1 MILLICI
8 VVGGIVLDQISKLL
22 VVAFLKPVGTL
33 PLIPNVFHFT
43 YLENDGA
50 AFGMLSEH
58 RWIFMVISS
67 VAILAIGVYL
77 FRFCRE
83 SMLFRV
89 SLAMIVSGGVG
100 NMIDRIRLGYVIDFI
115 DFRAFSFWKWIFN
128 VADALVVVGCI
139 LIFLSVI
146 LDEVKS
152 HREKKKED
160 VTNADCN
167 G

>member
-8 VVGGIVLDQISKLL
+8 IVGGIVLDQISKLL
-22 VVAFLKPVGTL
+22 VVEFLKPVGTL
-33 PLIPNVFHFT
+33 PLIPDIFHFT

-50 AFGMLSEH
+50 ALGMLSEH

-67 VAILAIGVYL
+67 VAIPAIGVYL

-83 SMLFRV
+83 SLLFR
-89 SLAMIVSGGVG
+89 SALAMIVSGGIG
-100 NMIDRIRLGYVIDFI
+100 NMIDRIRLGYVVDFI

-128 VADALVVVGCI
+128 IADSLVVVGCI
-139 LIFLSVI
+139 LIFLSMI
-146 LDEVKS
+146 LDEIKAK
-152 HREKKKED
+152 RKKKEEATD
-160 VTNADCN
+160 ADCN